1 MCIRDRSII
10 GTTDVKEED
19 PDRLPIPRNEVQQML
34 DSGEALI
41 PGFRESRAVHAWS
54 GARPLFKDK
63 RVAASDTRHM
73 SRGMS
78 ILDHGSRDGVKGI
91 ASIIGGKLTTYRLMA
106 KNIVDVMV
114 EQLGDDRPCRTA
126 EEAVPGSTSGK
137 NYLITHR
144 LGENEAV
151 SYTHLTLPT
160 SELV

>member
-1 MCIRDRSII
+1 MYKRQVVNRCIYPADGDILVPVHTVSII

-114 EQLGDDRPCRTA
+114 EQVGDDRPCRA
-126 EEAVPGSTSGK
+126 RLDLRQELPHHPSPG
-137 NYLITHR
+137 
-144 LGENEAV
+144 
-151 SYTHLTLPT
+151 
-160 SELV
+160 